1 MTPTLASLACSC
13 CPPQGVPTG
22 CAGFRLGPTR
32 RQKHRVIMSTMNFI
46 QARLQLTRADFS
58 LDVDL
63 KLPGHGVTA
72 LFGPSGCGKT
82 TCLRSLAGLE
92 RSQGRVTVNQQ
103 VWQDDEHRQWV
114 PTHQRALGYV
124 FQEAS
129 LFVHLSVQ
137 KNIDYGLK
145 RTPAVRR
152 KISKEK
158 AVELLGIGHLM
169 DRMPITL
176 SGGERQRVAIARA
189 LATSPEVLL
198 MDEPLAALDAQRK
211 AEVLPYLEQLQRHL
225 QIPVIYVSHSI
236 DEVARLAQHMVLLS
250 AGRVQAQGPVTELLS
265 SLDLPLAHGD
275 IASSV
280 VHATVQSH
288 DASDHLSTLSF
299 DGGQLQLVM
308 ARPREIGT
316 QVQLRVQA
324 RDVSLSL
331 SQPEGSSILNI
342 LPAQILA
349 LREDG
354 PGQTM
359 VSLQAGS
366 TRLLARITQH
376 SAKALQLQAGMLVY
390 AQIKGMALLD

>member
-1 MTPTLASLACSC
+1 MNTP
-13 CPPQGVPTG
+13 
-22 CAGFRLGPTR
+22 
-32 RQKHRVIMSTMNFI
+32 HFI
-46 QARLQLTRADFS
+46 SAQLKLSRSDFS

-63 KLPGHGVTA
+63 QLPGHGVTA

-92 RSQGRVTVNQQ
+92 RAQGRVAVNGHI
-103 VWQDDEHRQWV
+103 WQDDAGKQWL

-129 LFVHLSVQ
+129 LFPHLSVQ
-137 KNIDYGLK
+137 RNIDYGLK
-145 RTPAVRR
+145 RTPVERR
-152 KISKEK
+152 KVSRDR

-169 DRMPITL
+169 DRMPATL

-225 QIPVIYVSHSI
+225 QIPVIYVSHSL
-236 DEVARLAQHMVLLS
+236 DEVARLAQHMVLLD
-250 AGRVQAQGPVTELLS
+250 AGRVVAQGAVTDLLS

-288 DASDHLSTLSF
+288 DAADHLSTLAF

-308 ARPREIGT
+308 AHPRAVGT

-331 SQPEGSSILNI
+331 GRPESSSILNI
-342 LPAQILA
+342 LPAQVLD

-354 PGQTM
+354 PGQVM
-359 VSLQAGS
+359 VSLQSGS

-376 SAKALQLQAGMLVY
+376 SARALQLQAGLPLF

>member
-1 MTPTLASLACSC
+1 
-13 CPPQGVPTG
+13 
-22 CAGFRLGPTR
+22 
-32 RQKHRVIMSTMNFI
+32 MSTLNFI

-58 LDVDL
+58 LNVDL
-63 KLPGHGVTA
+63 QLPGHGVTA

-92 RSQGRVTVNQQ
+92 RAQGRVTVNQQ

-129 LFVHLSVQ
+129 LFAHLSVQ

-152 KISKEK
+152 KVSKEK
-158 AVELLGIGHLM
+158 AVDLLGIGHLM
-169 DRMPITL
+169 DRMPVTL

-225 QIPVIYVSHSI
+225 QIPVIYVSHSM

-265 SLDLPLAHGD
+265 SLELPLAHGD

-280 VHATVQSH
+280 VHASVQSH

-359 VSLQAGS
+359 VSLHVGS

>member
-1 MTPTLASLACSC
+1 MTAT
-13 CPPQGVPTG
+13 
-22 CAGFRLGPTR
+22 
-32 RQKHRVIMSTMNFI
+32 NFI
-46 QARLQLTRADFS
+46 AAQLRLSRPDFE

-63 KLPGHGVTA
+63 QLPGQGVTA

-82 TCLRSLAGLE
+82 SCLRSLAGLE
-92 RSQGRVTVNQQ
+92 RAQGRVTVNQT
-103 VWQDDEHRQWV
+103 VWQDDTSRQWL

-129 LFVHLSVQ
+129 LFPHLSVQ
-137 KNIDYGLK
+137 RNIDYGLK
-145 RTPAVRR
+145 RTPQERR
-152 KISKEK
+152 KVSKER
-158 AVELLGIGHLM
+158 AVELLGISHLM
-169 DRMPITL
+169 DRMPATL

-225 QIPVIYVSHSI
+225 RIPVIYVSNSM
-236 DEVARLAQHMVLLS
+236 DEVARLAQHMVLLG
-250 AGRVQAQGPVTELLS
+250 AGKVLAQGSVTELLS

-275 IASSV
+275 VASSV
-280 VHATVQSH
+280 VHATVQAH
-288 DASDHLSTLSF
+288 DAADHLSTLIF

-308 ARPREIGT
+308 ARPREPGST
-316 QVQLRVQA
+316 VPLRVQA

-331 SQPEGSSILNI
+331 LRPEGSSILNI
-342 LPAQILA
+342 LPVQVLG

-354 PGQTM
+354 PGQVM
-359 VSLQAGS
+359 VSLQAGG
-366 TRLLARITQH
+366 TRLLARITRH
-376 SAKALQLQAGMLVY
+376 SAKALQLQAGMPVY

>member
-1 MTPTLASLACSC
+1 
-13 CPPQGVPTG
+13 
-22 CAGFRLGPTR
+22 
-32 RQKHRVIMSTMNFI
+32 MSTSHFI
-46 QARLQLTRADFS
+46 SAQLKLNRSDFS

-63 KLPGHGVTA
+63 QLPGHGVTA

-92 RSQGRVTVNQQ
+92 RAQGRVAVNGNI
-103 VWQDDEHRQWV
+103 WQDDARKQWL

-129 LFVHLSVQ
+129 LFPHLSVQ

-145 RTPAVRR
+145 RTPVERR
-152 KISKEK
+152 KVSRDR
-158 AVELLGIGHLM
+158 AVELLGIAHLM
-169 DRMPITL
+169 DRMPATL

-225 QIPVIYVSHSI
+225 QIPVIYVSHSL
-236 DEVARLAQHMVLLS
+236 DEVARLAQHMVLLD
-250 AGRVQAQGPVTELLS
+250 AGRVVAQGAVTDLLS

-288 DASDHLSTLSF
+288 DAADHLSTLAF

-308 ARPREIGT
+308 AHPRAVGT

-331 SQPEGSSILNI
+331 GRPESSSILNI
-342 LPAQILA
+342 LPAQVLD

-354 PGQTM
+354 PGQVM
-359 VSLQAGS
+359 VSLQSGS

-376 SAKALQLQAGMLVY
+376 SARALQLQAGLPLF

>member
-1 MTPTLASLACSC
+1 MTAA
-13 CPPQGVPTG
+13 
-22 CAGFRLGPTR
+22 
-32 RQKHRVIMSTMNFI
+32 HFI
-46 QARLQLTRADFS
+46 TAQLKLTRPDFA

-63 KLPGHGVTA
+63 QLPGHGVTA

-92 RSQGRVTVNQQ
+92 RAQGRVTVNQT
-103 VWQDDEHRQWV
+103 VWQDDAGRQWL

-129 LFVHLSVQ
+129 LFPHLSVQ
-137 KNIDYGLK
+137 RNIDYGLR
-145 RTPAVRR
+145 RTPQERR
-152 KISKEK
+152 KVSKER
-158 AVELLGIGHLM
+158 AVELLGIAHLM
-169 DRMPITL
+169 ERMPATL

-225 QIPVIYVSHSI
+225 QIPVIYVSHSM
-236 DEVARLAQHMVLLS
+236 DEVARLAQHMVLLG
-250 AGRVQAQGPVTELLS
+250 AGKVLAQGSVTELLS

-275 IASSV
+275 VASSV
-280 VHATVQSH
+280 VHATVHDH
-288 DASDHLSTLSF
+288 DAADHLSTLVF
-299 DGGQLQLVM
+299 DGGRLQLVM
-308 ARPREIGT
+308 ARPREPGST
-316 QVQLRVQA
+316 VPLRVQA

-331 SQPEGSSILNI
+331 LRPEGSSILNI
-342 LPAQILA
+342 LPVQVLD

-354 PGQTM
+354 PGQVM
-359 VSLQAGS
+359 VSLQAGG

-376 SAKALQLQAGMLVY
+376 SARALQLRPGMPVF